1 MKKTLS
7 FVILTLL
14 ALTLT
19 SCAAFADTPLINR
32 IQYMGNGRVVICFDR
47 DINVDEHSILV
58 RDYAGSVVPAA
69 VISTQ
74 RRRVVL
80 RVPNAVNNRMYR
92 FEIDGVNAGS
102 GSGGLFYSN
111 SFFTKDNWYE
121 DWTNLARDYLQ
132 HPGRPGTR
140 NNSGY
145 NGPGKGDGHENRS
158 GRPYWYENK
167 PGQQQYQR
175 NGDRP
180 ERPRSGDFRPERPR
194 SGDFRP
200 ERPRSGDVRPER
212 PRSHDF
218 KPGEPPKNPENKPGQ
233 PPRPEEHSDQQKPP
247 RHKSDK

>member
-1 MKKTLS
+1 MPMKKTLS

-19 SCAAFADTPLINR
+19 SVAAFADTPLINR

-47 DINVDEHSILV
+47 DINVDEHRILV
-58 RDYAGSVVPAA
+58 RDYAGNVVPAA
-69 VISTQ
+69 VLSAQ
-74 RRRVVL
+74 RRRIVF
-80 RVPNAVNNRMYR
+80 RVPNAGYNLRYR

-102 GSGGLFYSN
+102 AGGGLFYSN

-121 DWTNLARDYLQ
+121 DWTNLARDLLQ
-132 HPGRPGTR
+132 HPGRPGNR

-145 NGPGKGDGHENRS
+145 NG
-158 GRPYWYENK
+158 
-167 PGQQQYQR
+167 QQQYQW

-180 ERPRSGDFRPERPR
+180 ERPRSHDFKPGEHPQWNGD
-194 SGDFRP
+194 
-200 ERPRSGDVRPER
+200 RPER

-233 PPRPEEHSDQQKPP
+233 PQRPEEQSDQQKPP
-247 RHKSDK
+247 RHESNK